1 MQKKICRKVH
11 AVNNFSFR
19 IPEDLLAELQKVRKT
34 HYPKKSL
41 AEVGRLM
48 LWRGIKR
55 TDVLREEKGR

>member
-1 MQKKICRKVH
+1 MHR
-11 AVNNFSFR
+11 VNSFSFR

-48 LWRGIKR
+48 LWRGIER